1 MAQLRLTD
9 FFGRTKAATGAPA
22 KRGGSRL
29 KAAITGPQVH
39 READNEED
47 AALVGLSASLRTPAR
62 GGSPALRG
70 LAGRK
75 RSRREMERESP
86 PVAGETRSG
95 DPKEKSARKRLEM
108 HRETETELPAAVRGW
123 GRGCTCQPPPQ
134 GSSLKQWGT
143 GDAPVHP
150 DCGPESGGRGGRH
163 TENRGTVPA
172 AIPPRD
178 TSPSSPT
185 TACPLMSP
193 SLELAADPPA
203 TTPSRGQDGGTQ
215 PGTATP
221 GTSRR
226 LQRVGNKPGF
236 VFQMFC
242 VPCWCP
248 LTTCPLLTQED
259 LAGLQSRLQRVKA
272 LAQLAQLAPVPAG
285 VNAELRSR
293 LERVRH
299 LEQRIRERKAGSKA
313 PAAEQPSGDTE
324 VAAAEAGEKVP
335 AYQRFHTLA
344 QDVPPGLT
352 LPYKFKV
359 LAEMFRSVD
368 TIAGMLFNRSETIT
382 FAKVK
387 QGVQDMMHKQFEERH
402 VGQIKAVYPT
412 SYRLRQEKNI
422 PTFGGGIKKSDY
434 QLTLEPV
441 LEEEEKVD
449 GRPHLSASRL
459 LERRK
464 EFHRNLVNVV
474 KQHHKAFLATL
485 KPPLEVPEEKLTRWH
500 PRFNVDK
507 VPDISPAEL
516 PQPPQGD
523 RPSTAQEV
531 LSTAR
536 GMLTPKMEKALANL
550 ALRTAEAGAGEPV
563 LSKAPSPA
571 STSSAL
577 KGVSQALLDRIR
589 AKEAQKLQALMTRA
603 PQQEQRLAMLG
614 RLPAMA
620 RVLRNVF
627 VAEKK
632 QALTMEMTCARMADS
647 YEVQM
652 SPGEMEKHLRLFAEL
667 LPDWVGIHVIRTDT
681 YIKLDK
687 GKDLSLITERLTK
700 VAKEEET
707 L

>member
-29 KAAITGPQVH
+29 KAAITRPQAR

-62 GGSPALRG
+62 AGSPALRG

-75 RSRREMERESP
+75 RSRREMEPESP
-86 PVAGETRSG
+86 PVAGETRSR

-108 HRETETELPAAVRGW
+108 HREAETELPAA
-123 GRGCTCQPPPQ
+123 
-134 GSSLKQWGT
+134 
-143 GDAPVHP
+143 
-150 DCGPESGGRGGRH
+150 
-163 TENRGTVPA
+163 
-172 AIPPRD
+172 D
-178 TSPSSPT
+178 TSPSSLT

-203 TTPSRGQDGGTQ
+203 TTPSPGQDGGTQ

-226 LQRVGNKPGF
+226 LQR
-236 VFQMFC
+236 
-242 VPCWCP
+242 
-248 LTTCPLLTQED
+248 ED

-285 VNAELRSR
+285 ANAELRSR

-313 PAAEQPSGDTE
+313 TAAEQPSGGTE
-324 VAAAEAGEKVP
+324 VAAAEAGQKVP

-464 EFHRNLVNVV
+464 EFHRNLVNIV

-485 KPPLEVPEEKLTRWH
+485 KPPMEVPEEKLTRWH

-589 AKEAQKLQALMTRA
+589 AKEAQKLQALMTRV

-667 LPDWVGIHVIRTDT
+667 LPDWVGIHAIRTDT